1 MPYDPGTQRYPGTD
15 GAHSRSLYT
24 VTNVTRTVFYA
35 WQSDCPSGT
44 NRSFIRKALKRA
56 VKKLNV
62 EGYEIE
68 VDEGTA
74 GVAGMPDITNEI
86 LKKIDQCSV
95 FVADVTLV
103 GTVDKSDSTKR
114 LSNPSVMY
122 ELGYARKA
130 LGENR
135 LVALVNTALGP
146 VEDLP
151 FDIKSARVSRYARRK
166 PKAVN
171 DTEPKQLADLLYESL
186 KAVLDE
192 PIAEN
197 DPSEANPVVALKRLL
212 PKPDGVIEVEILI
225 GEHTESLVTEM
236 DDEERFPLARSMPSS
251 HAARYRYLADQAN
264 RYIGAC
270 LPLCELLSTGVA
282 FGEGRHDDIWR
293 RTVERIGNVAG
304 QSRVGVDISLLDLRY
319 LPTSMLAYSA
329 LIAGVVRNKY
339 SAIRTALIDAR
350 IRTDGAQ
357 KVPVISCA
365 DPLRPF
371 KWPGLV
377 LDIALI
383 DAESGEMCDLDRIGG
398 LINGTER
405 PRFTPGSS
413 LLYCILREPLRPMV
427 PDDEDYTETFDRSE
441 VLLALMTADAE
452 AHTEGYIPSP
462 YYGAFTWRYRFIQ
475 QAPFE
480 KRFIDE
486 ALSSGSAW
494 PPLAA
499 GLFGG
504 NEARFRSAAETV
516 LSGANEASG
525 QGY

>member
-1 MPYDPGTQRYPGTD
+1 MIQGPHGYPGTD
-15 GAHSRSLYT
+15 GTGSRSLSA
-24 VTNVTRTVFYA
+24 VTNVARTVFYA

-44 NRSFIRKALKRA
+44 NRGFIRKALKRA
-56 VKKLNV
+56 VKELNAD
-62 EGYEIE
+62 GYEIE
-68 VDEGTA
+68 VDEGTE
-74 GVAGMPDITNEI
+74 GVAGMPDITNVI
-86 LKKIDQCSV
+86 LGKIDQCAV

-103 GTVDKSDSTKR
+103 GTVDEAGSTKR

-122 ELGYARKA
+122 ELGFARKA

-135 LVALVNTALGP
+135 LVALVNTAFGS

-151 FDIKSARVSRYARRK
+151 FDIKSARVGTYSRDK
-166 PKAVN
+166 PKAAD
-171 DTEPKQLADLLYESL
+171 DTEPKQLADHLYRSL
-186 KAVLDE
+186 KLVFDE
-192 PIAEN
+192 PIVES
-197 DPSEANPVVALKRLL
+197 DPSEANPVVALKSLL
-212 PKPDGVIEVEILI
+212 PKPDGDIEVEDLI
-225 GEHTESLVTEM
+225 SKHTESLVTKM
-236 DDEERFPLARSMPSS
+236 DDEERFPPADSIPTNN
-251 HAARYRYLADQAN
+251 AARYRFLADQAH
-264 RYIGAC
+264 RHIGEC
-270 LPLCELLSTGVA
+270 LPLCELLAAGVA
-282 FGEGRHDDIWR
+282 FGDTRHDRIWKQ
-293 RTVERIGNVAG
+293 TVERIGNVAS
-304 QSRVGVDISLLDLRY
+304 QPRVGVDTSLLDLRY

-329 LIAGVVRNKY
+329 LIAGVRRDNY
-339 SAIRTALIDAR
+339 TAIRTALIDAR
-350 IRTDGAQ
+350 VRTDGAQ

-371 KWPGLV
+371 KWPSLV
-377 LDIALI
+377 PDIALI

-413 LLYCILREPLRPMV
+413 LFHCILREPLRPMV
-427 PDDEDYTETFDRSE
+427 PDDEDYTETFDKAE
-441 VLLALMTADAE
+441 VLLALLTADAE
-452 AHTEGYIPSP
+452 AYTNGLIPSP
-462 YYGAFTWRYRFIQ
+462 YYGAFTWRHHRTHIK
-475 QAPFE
+475 QATFE
-480 KRFIDE
+480 QRFIDE